1 MKNAADGLRKAYPDD
16 LKSYLY
22 DELVQFSCLLN
33 KKCSG
38 INEAVWYV
46 AISLG
51 KGLSQN

>member
-38 INEAVWYV
+38 INEAV
-46 AISLG
+46 
-51 KGLSQN
+51 